1 MVERLSFSHQELSL
15 DEIAIYHTDV
25 ETALFDFFSGTSQA
39 LLDRYADVGREEAR
53 DRSLAELDYS
63 SSLAVLSSVE
73 AAVRLDYLRRA
84 YDRWRDPLS
93 KAMRKVYQ
101 RKGSRARL
109 EEELIYLWGDVAALP
124 KVLIS
129 GLLGAFQYRH
139 WLAHGRYWTPKFGR
153 QYDYVAVFII
163 AQNFIC
169 EMDAYN
175 AAKR

>member
-1 MVERLSFSHQELSL
+1 MVERFSFSHQELSL
-15 DEIAIYHTDV
+15 DEIAIYHEDV
-25 ETALFDFFSGTSQA
+25 ETALFDFFSATSQA

-53 DRSLAELDYS
+53 DRSLAELDHS
-63 SSLAVLSSVE
+63 SSLA
-73 AAVRLDYLRRA
+73 DYLRRA

-153 QYDYVAVFII
+153 QYDYVTVFII